1 MSRMDQRVRAVELR
15 PISLLTSGE
24 VEAAVAIGDA
34 AVGPETVVSS
44 SAPYQFRK
52 IEDAYIY
59 PKALTGLN
67 EDRVEIYL
75 ESDLSVVVGE
85 RLEVS
90 GIHGTSTEDIDVDGD
105 NFTVK
110 YLDTPPW
117 DDRAS
122 YKHDPTQDQRAGV
135 TITNAY
141 SFKPETVAPPTWS
154 TRKRLQT
161 RRLVDSYSITGT
173 TVTLTMNANHKFQV
187 GNVIFVGIFSEN
199 STAYGADGLFTVTAI
214 TDNTIEYEL
223 FAGVDTP
230 TGTLTPATDVY
241 VFPVAREWAQDGS
254 IWIDSSNNTT
264 YYWDGV
270 RWVEY
275 TPDTTIGAD
284 GDPPA
289 PATNFTISDVA
300 ATYGPYF
307 TAYSKVTLSWTAPT
321 LTAAGDPLTDLLGY
335 KIQWRDSPTAEWKEL
350 LVNNSALTTYV
361 FDQEIN
367 LQQGETYYFRLYAYD
382 SGNQDST
389 AATATHT
396 TSFKA
401 GDHTTYPPTDPVATS
416 RLGTIKV
423 QWDGRLKTGA
433 STSIAAPSD
442 ISVLK
447 IYSSTVPGF
456 VPSATNLVAST
467 RVFGSDGGFDVLTD
481 LSYGTSYYIK
491 IKVADTSGVESAAS
505 AQVTAQVTPLV
516 DADLIYSTLDEW
528 PFNGGVV
535 PAGALASG
543 AINASNLFGADV
555 VVQSA
560 IAANAIGADQ
570 IAAGSI
576 IAGKIGANA
585 VTAATVQ
592 AGAISADKIQSN
604 AITSDKID
612 AGAITAV
619 KIDAGAVTAAKIEAG
634 AVTASKL
641 ESNLILSDLIII
653 GDQYTGSTLTP
664 GRIELRGENQ
674 ANPGI
679 VAFKDGAAG
688 VSSATFRLYT
698 GNGRAYLSEAFVDGD
713 VTLDG
718 GTIRTD
724 AVGSTRV
731 EIQDSTPAV
740 DFYSGSSRIG
750 RIGPYSTGVRI
761 YGSGSAYLTVT
772 AGTVNAENSSFTAD
786 GISSTQRLAQSIW
799 SNTGTGSY
807 TVYRNAGGQ
816 LVPSSSDSRL
826 KTDVVSIDSA
836 LSKINQLNPVT
847 FRWAAGEADDVKTP
861 GLIAQEVANVFA
873 EDELFV
879 VWSQDDPDAEGEFAT
894 DPVKSLEYV
903 NLIPHLIKAVQELS
917 QKNSELEA
925 RIATLEGN

>member
-187 GNVIFVGIFSEN
+187 GNVIFVGIFSES

-585 VTAATVQ
+585 VTAGTVQ

-604 AITSDKID
+604 AITSDKIN
-612 AGAITAV
+612 AGAITTE
-619 KIDAGAVTAAKIEAG
+619 KLDASAVTADKIQATTI
-634 AVTASKL
+634 TADKFAATLAMASNMIIQDAN
-641 ESNLILSDLIII
+641 SNL
-653 GDQYTGSTLTP
+653 
-664 GRIELRGENQ
+664 GRIELRGNS
-674 ANPGI
+674 ALGPRGI
-679 VAFKDGAAG
+679 VAFKNSGGGVSNAAFRFYTDGNSYLDDVEVSGTMAVSGTISGGLITGGTLRTSAGTYGRVNMASSSTYGVTGALNFESSGQYIRGLNGMTVSDSIGLGTYAAG
-688 VSSATFRLYT
+688 TATTNLVYVNRLNGQLQISSSA
-698 GNGRAYLSEAFVDGD
+698 
-713 VTLDG
+713 
-718 GTIRTD
+718 
-724 AVGSTRV
+724 
-731 EIQDSTPAV
+731 
-740 DFYSGSSRIG
+740 
-750 RIGPYSTGVRI
+750 
-761 YGSGSAYLTVT
+761 
-772 AGTVNAENSSFTAD
+772 
-786 GISSTQRLAQSIW
+786 
-799 SNTGTGSY
+799 
-807 TVYRNAGGQ
+807 
-816 LVPSSSDSRL
+816 SDERL
-826 KTDVVSIDSA
+826 KEQIEDIGLGLETIKE
-836 LSKINQLNPVT
+836 LRPVK
-847 FRWAAGEADDVKTP
+847 FVWKQDHKNRQEWGF
-861 GLIAQEVANVFA
+861 IAQEARPVLESRGVDLDNNPATSIDYSRMVDGENGKEGSFTFKDSKLVPILVQA
-873 EDELFV
+873 VKDLSSQLEELK
-879 VWSQDDPDAEGEFAT
+879 T
-894 DPVKSLEYV
+894 KLEYLE
-903 NLIPHLIKAVQELS
+903 NTQE
-917 QKNSELEA
+917 E
-925 RIATLEGN
+925 

>member
-187 GNVIFVGIFSEN
+187 GNVIFVGIFSES

-264 YYWDGV
+264 YYCDGV

-585 VTAATVQ
+585 VTAGTVQ

-604 AITSDKID
+604 AITSDKIN
-612 AGAITAV
+612 AGAITTE
-619 KIDAGAVTAAKIEAG
+619 KLDASAVTADKIQATTI
-634 AVTASKL
+634 TADKFAATLAMASNMIIQDAN
-641 ESNLILSDLIII
+641 SNL
-653 GDQYTGSTLTP
+653 
-664 GRIELRGENQ
+664 GRIELRGNS
-674 ANPGI
+674 ALGPRGI
-679 VAFKDGAAG
+679 VAFKNSGGGVSNAAFRFYTDGNSYLDDVEVSGTMAVSGTISGGLITGGTLRTSAGTYGRVNMASSSTYGVTGALNFESSGQYIRGLNGMTVSDSIGLGTYAAG
-688 VSSATFRLYT
+688 TATTNLVYVNRLNGQLQISSSA
-698 GNGRAYLSEAFVDGD
+698 
-713 VTLDG
+713 
-718 GTIRTD
+718 
-724 AVGSTRV
+724 
-731 EIQDSTPAV
+731 
-740 DFYSGSSRIG
+740 
-750 RIGPYSTGVRI
+750 
-761 YGSGSAYLTVT
+761 
-772 AGTVNAENSSFTAD
+772 
-786 GISSTQRLAQSIW
+786 
-799 SNTGTGSY
+799 
-807 TVYRNAGGQ
+807 
-816 LVPSSSDSRL
+816 SDERL
-826 KTDVVSIDSA
+826 KEQIEDIGLGLETIKE
-836 LSKINQLNPVT
+836 LRPVK
-847 FRWAAGEADDVKTP
+847 FVWKQDHKNRQEWGF
-861 GLIAQEVANVFA
+861 IAQEARPVLESRGVDLDNNPATSIDYSRMVDGENGKEGSFTFKDSKLVPILVQA
-873 EDELFV
+873 VKDLSSQLEELK
-879 VWSQDDPDAEGEFAT
+879 T
-894 DPVKSLEYV
+894 KLEYLE
-903 NLIPHLIKAVQELS
+903 NTQE
-917 QKNSELEA
+917 E
-925 RIATLEGN
+925 